1 MTALPLNENSRSRAL
16 RAGVSTVGEALA
28 TGRITLQAAGVRT
41 PGLDARLLLAHCLG
55 LARETL
61 FGHPEQALSAA
72 DSRDFEALIARR
84 SAREPVSR
92 IVGRREFWSLPFALT
107 PAVLDPRPDS
117 ECVVEAARVE
127 ARDPEAALRIVDLGT
142 GTGCLLLAL
151 LAELP
156 NATGIGLDI
165 SAEAVAV
172 ARTNARALGLDVR
185 ARFVVGDWGA
195 PLAGPFDLI
204 IANPPYVPEPMLPAL
219 DGELAYDPRLALAG
233 GADGLAAY
241 RGLAPHVARLLAVG
255 GRAVL
260 EVGEGQLVAVR
271 GLLEAA
277 GPALRGIGHDLAG
290 RERCIIVG
298 ASENL

>member
-1 MTALPLNENSRSRAL
+1 M
-16 RAGVSTVGEALA
+16 
-28 TGRITLQAAGVRT
+28 GRRELQAAGVRT
-41 PGLDARLLLAHCLG
+41 PGLDAHLLLAHGLG

-61 FGHPEQALSAA
+61 FGHPELGLSAA
-72 DSRDFEALIARR
+72 ESRDFEALIARR

-92 IVGRREFWSLPFALT
+92 ILGRREFWSLPFALT

-117 ECVVEAARVE
+117 ECVIEAALAE
-127 ARDPEAALRIVDLGT
+127 ARDPDAALRIADLGT

-156 NATGIGLDI
+156 NAYGIGLDI
-165 SAEAVAV
+165 SAGAVAV
-172 ARTNARALGLDVR
+172 ARTNARALELDAR

-204 IANPPYVPEPMLPAL
+204 IANPPYVPEPVLPMLDA
-219 DGELAYDPRLALAG
+219 ELAYDPWLALAG
-233 GADGLAAY
+233 GTDGLAAY
-241 RGLAPHVARLLAVG
+241 RALAPHVARLLATG

-260 EVGEGQLVAVR
+260 EIGDGQLEAVQ
-271 GLLEAA
+271 GLLGAV
-277 GPALRGIGHDLAG
+277 GLALSGRGRDLAG

-298 ASENL
+298 AGENLRVKRKKGLE